1 MLKKNGRNLARNLAR
16 SLARNLARNV
26 GFGKQ
31 HLAVIFAAL
40 NLLTFAFHAALD
52 GPEGLEYQVRS
63 AISTRKAFFFC
74 LQISTGYCLFPNRLA
89 LFVVLTCSEALPG

>member
-1 MLKKNGRNLARNLAR
+1 MPALAARLQGSTRRRRAFVVSVLKKNGRNLARNLAR

-52 GPEGLEYQVRS
+52 GPGGLEYQVR
-63 AISTRKAFFFC
+63 
-74 LQISTGYCLFPNRLA
+74 
-89 LFVVLTCSEALPG
+89 